1 MKKIL
6 FIGCLLLL
14 IGCKSKHGPEKDKI
28 VILKIEEVNSVQK
41 NKSYE
46 LGKRLLNTCNTS
58 KFRPFTNNEATADV
72 IKNTTLEKLTRTCQ
86 KIRIKYGNF
95 KDIKLVEVIQN
106 KTQNVTIYRYKAD
119 YQWKH
124 TVKELRVTMNE
135 ENKISS
141 IKSKDWANTYQ
152 P

>member
-6 FIGCLLLL
+6 FLCGLLLI
-14 IGCKSKHGPEKDKI
+14 IGCKSKHGPEKDKV
-28 VILKIEEVNSVQK
+28 VILKIEDVNSAQK

-58 KFRPFTNNEATADV
+58 KFKPYTTSEATDEV
-72 IKNTTLEKLTRTCQ
+72 IKNSTLEKLTRTCQ
-86 KIRIKYGNF
+86 KFRVKYGNF

-106 KTQNVTIYRYKAD
+106 KTKNITVYRYKAD

-124 TVKELRVTMNE
+124 TIKELRVTMNE
-135 ENKISS
+135 ENKVSAIQ
-141 IKSKDWANTYQ
+141 SKDWKDIYQ